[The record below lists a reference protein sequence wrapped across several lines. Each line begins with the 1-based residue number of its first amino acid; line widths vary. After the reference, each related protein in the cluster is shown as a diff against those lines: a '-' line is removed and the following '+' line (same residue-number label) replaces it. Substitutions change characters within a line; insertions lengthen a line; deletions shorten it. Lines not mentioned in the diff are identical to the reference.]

1 MFIGV
6 LIKVSGETT
15 PPVGINVKERT
26 CVYKITTPHY
36 LSIYLGKM
44 CVEGT
49 YVLFTQKK
57 QECYLHIFDNKTKDL
72 EVLRTMRG
80 IPALTDLQQQQNKT
94 HYLEANQK
102 VQGQHHLINAAR
114 GTKSQ
119 VMQVK

>member
-49 YVLFTQKK
+49 YVLFTQKNRNAIS
-57 QECYLHIFDNKTKDL
+57 IF
-72 EVLRTMRG
+72 
-80 IPALTDLQQQQNKT
+80 LTIKRKIRK
-94 HYLEANQK
+94 H
-102 VQGQHHLINAAR
+102 
-114 GTKSQ
+114 
-119 VMQVK
+119 